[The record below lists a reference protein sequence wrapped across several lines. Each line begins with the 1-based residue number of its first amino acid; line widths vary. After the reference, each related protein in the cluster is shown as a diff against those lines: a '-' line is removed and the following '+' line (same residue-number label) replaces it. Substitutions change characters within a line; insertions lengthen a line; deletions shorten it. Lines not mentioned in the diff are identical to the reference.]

1 MVKSRIC
8 FLRVAARVASSEIV
22 DEVEGVVK
30 SEERGEDLSGVMTSS
45 RSEMM
50 KGWEEVSL
58 ILDGGSLV
66 FDGGSLRL

>member
-8 FLRVAARVASSEIV
+8 FLRVAARVASSAIV
-22 DEVEGVVK
+22 DKVEGVVK
-30 SEERGEDLSGVMTSS
+30 SKERGGDLSGVMTSS

-50 KGWEEVSL
+50 EGWEEVSL